1 MNNILIVNKEQYGY
15 HIDTYKYCTYLS
27 GEFNIKYICWDE
39 DKSRITTD
47 GVSCVYL
54 KREGNVINRFR
65 ILLNSINQ
73 EISQNNFDVVF
84 VVYFP
89 GCSILRLLNPNAVF
103 NMDIRTIAVTENKI
117 KNILLDKLL
126 KFESLIFK
134 NISVISE
141 ETGKQVKIKDFFV
154 LPLGGD
160 CLVTSDISLKNLN
173 LIYVGTLS
181 NRNILNLVVGFH
193 AYIKNYPLE
202 RISTLTIIGDG
213 INNELQILNKYI
225 NDNALNDLVF
235 TTGYIQNN
243 KLGSYVEKASCG
255 VSYVPITPYFQNQP
269 PTKTYEYLLSGLPVI
284 ATNTLANAKIVNSS
298 NGILIQDNVEAI
310 SKGIF
315 EISKRLDL
323 YDSNQIKKGMEK
335 SLWKNIV
342 MEILRPYL
350 ISIIRKKKL
359 KGP

>member
-27 GEFNIKYICWDE
+27 DKFNITYICWDE
-39 DKSRITTD
+39 NKNRIITE
-47 GVSCVYL
+47 GVNCIYL
-54 KREGNVINRFR
+54 TREGSLFNRFS
-65 ILLNSINQ
+65 ILLRSVNMKIT
-73 EISQNNFDVVF
+73 QNKFDLVF

-89 GCSILRLLNPNAVF
+89 GCSLLKLINLNYRF
-103 NMDIRTIAVTENKI
+103 NLDIRTIAVTESRI
-117 KNILLDKLL
+117 KNYLLDKLL

-141 ETGKQVKIKDFFV
+141 ETGKQIKIKDFFV

-160 CLVTSDISLKNLN
+160 CLVNSDISLKNLN

-181 NRNILNLVVGFH
+181 NRNILNLVIGFH
-193 AYIKNYPLE
+193 AYIQNYPLE

-213 INNELQILNKYI
+213 FNNELQIINQYI
-225 NDNALNDLVF
+225 NDNDLNDLVF
-235 TTGYIQNN
+235 TTGYIQND

-269 PTKTYEYLLSGLPVI
+269 PTKTYEYLLSGLPVL
-284 ATNTLANAKIVNSS
+284 ATNTNANAKIVNSS
-298 NGILIQDNVEAI
+298 NGILIEDNVEAI

-315 EISKRLDL
+315 EISKKLDSF
-323 YDSNQIKKGMEK
+323 DSKQIQKEMEK
-335 SLWKNIV
+335 SLWENIV
-342 MEILRPYL
+342 NEILCPYL
-350 ISIIRKKKL
+350 ISIIREKK
-359 KGP
+359 